1 MTMIHPQLIV
11 HLIKYEDGGTTIA
24 TTLTWMASMARPMK
38 RMVSAGTYGEEFTTP
53 WRKLE

>member
-53 WRKLE
+53 WMN